1 MSLPKPPPDVAAV
14 YARYPEEPRLRLMA
28 ARALIFEEAQ
38 TCDVGPL
45 TETLKWG
52 EPAYLTEQSRSGT
65 TLRLAWSAKAP
76 EPRMLVHCGTDLVER
91 WRTNYPQ
98 LRFDGTRAVELS
110 EVPEPALRQM
120 IAQALTYH
128 RR

>member
-1 MSLPKPPPDVAAV
+1 MTLPEPPADVAAV
-14 YARYPEEPRLRLMA
+14 YARYPEEPRARLMA
-28 ARALIFEEAQ
+28 TRALIFEEAQ
-38 TCDVGPL
+38 ACEAGAL

-52 EPAYLTEQSRSGT
+52 EPAYLTEQSRAGT

-76 EPRMLVHCGTDLVER
+76 DPRMLVHCSTNLVER
-91 WRTNYPQ
+91 WRTDYPQ
-98 LRFDGTRAVELS
+98 LRFDGTRAVNVS
-110 EVPEPALRQM
+110 DAPEPALRHM